1 MSDKKMCLLQI
12 MMALYAQYYLVL
24 KNEMPLMIEL
34 DILQDQ
40 KAVLHRFFS
49 YNYAKIKIDSDDDLS
64 LEETLNLYNVVILI
78 KSILNKNKN
87 HYCYDILLEKCSYQL
102 AKK

>member
-1 MSDKKMCLLQI
+1 MFIIDYDGTIC
-12 MMALYAQYYLVL
+12 LVL
-24 KNEMPLMIEL
+24 FGLEKWNAINDRTRYLIGS
-34 DILQDQ
+34 

-78 KSILNKNKN
+78 KSILNKNQN